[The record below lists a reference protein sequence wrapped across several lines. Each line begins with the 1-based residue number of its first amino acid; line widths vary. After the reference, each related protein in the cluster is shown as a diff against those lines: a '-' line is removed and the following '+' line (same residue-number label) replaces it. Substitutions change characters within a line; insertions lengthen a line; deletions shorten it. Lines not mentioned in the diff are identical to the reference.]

1 MKILTIVPAYN
12 EAGAIK
18 KTLGYIRAVDMDLG
32 IVVIDDCSTDRTA
45 ELARATGAAVVSL
58 PINLGIGGAV
68 QTGFR
73 FAVENGYD
81 VAIQVDG
88 DGQHDPAFI
97 PELIA
102 PILEGSADVVVGSR
116 FIRREGYQS
125 RFMRRLGIRT
135 FQHLNRLLIRQ
146 KITDSTSGFRA
157 YNAAALEVLQ
167 DNYPVDYPEPEALVL
182 LKKRGFR
189 ITEVPVIMRDRHAGV
204 SSISGWKSAY
214 YMIKVTLS
222 ILIESVRLPNG

>member
-12 EAGAIK
+12 EAGAIE
-18 KTLGYIRAVDMDLG
+18 KTLGCIRAVDMDLG
-32 IVVIDDCSTDRTA
+32 IVVIDDCSTDNTA
-45 ELARATGAAVVSL
+45 ERARGTGAAVVSL

-73 FAVENGYD
+73 FAVENRYH
-81 VAIQVDG
+81 VAVQVDG

-125 RFMRRLGIRT
+125 RFLRRMGIRM
-135 FQHLNRLLIRQ
+135 FQYLNRVLIRQ

-167 DNYPVDYPEPEALVL
+167 DNYPVDYPEPEALVM